1 MDMDVVDYFSL
12 GEVRRR
18 AGDVLAVC
26 GGRGGVGGWAALGS
40 GIGWGVRVIGTVA
53 AGGGE
58 GLVKPPVWN
67 SSSVGGETGIG
78 RVVDSV

>member
-1 MDMDVVDYFSL
+1 MDVVDYFSL

-26 GGRGGVGGWAALGS
+26 EGRGVGGWAAMGS

-67 SSSVGGETGIG
+67 SSSVGGGSG
-78 RVVDSV
+78 RVRVVDSV